1 MSTPSGD
8 LEKRFTEVY
17 RQGLWGAQKSG
28 PGSTVEATRA
38 RRRGIAALLGDIFPP
53 GSTLPLVDAA
63 CGDMAWM
70 PLLLEELAAEKG
82 CRLNYVGVDIV
93 KDLIDRNAGACEST
107 GKIEY
112 RFLHRDLTQSPPPR
126 GDVIFCK
133 DLVNHLVFDD
143 IGRLLAGFNRSG
155 STWLLIT
162 SNEGHR
168 NVNAEK
174 MEGNASR
181 HINLETAPFHLPRPH
196 WSNGYLSLWRLP
208 L

>member
-17 RQGLWGAQKSG
+17 RRGLWGTQKSG
-28 PGSTVEATRA
+28 PGSTVEATRS
-38 RRRGIAALLGDIFPP
+38 RRREIAAILGDLFPP
-53 GSTLPLVDAA
+53 GLTLTLVDAA

-70 PLLLEELAAEKG
+70 PLLLEELAAAKG
-82 CRLNYVGVDIV
+82 YRINYIGVDIV
-93 KDLIDRNAGACEST
+93 KDLIDRNIETCGNTA
-107 GKIEY
+107 KIEY
-112 RFLHRDLTQSPPPR
+112 RFLQRDLTKSPPPR

-143 IGRLLAGFNRSG
+143 IGRLFSGFNRSG
-155 STWLLIT
+155 STWLIIT

-168 NVNAEK
+168 NRNAEK

-181 HINLETAPFHLPRPH
+181 HINLEAAPFDLPRPLR
-196 WSNGYLSLWRLP
+196 SDGYLSLWRLP